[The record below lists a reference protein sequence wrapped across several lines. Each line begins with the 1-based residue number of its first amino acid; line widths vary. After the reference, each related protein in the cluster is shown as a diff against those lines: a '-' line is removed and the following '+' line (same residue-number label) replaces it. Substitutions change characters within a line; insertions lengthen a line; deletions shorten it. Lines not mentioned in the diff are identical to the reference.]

1 MNVDK
6 AKKRIAKK
14 VKNGFKGYP
23 LVTITYFG
31 HDKNVATEVSI
42 SYLLDE
48 NEELQV
54 QRFKC
59 ESEIRED
66 ETIQSVLL
74 KIIER
79 SDAMSV
85 VELDGIIPL

>member
-31 HDKNVATEVSI
+31 RDKNMATEVTI
-42 SYLLDE
+42 SYLQDE

-59 ESEIRED
+59 ENEIRED
-66 ETIQSVLL
+66 EVIQSVLL
-74 KIIER
+74 KNH
-79 SDAMSV
+79 
-85 VELDGIIPL
+85 